1 MVLLVQV
8 RPQALPARP
17 RLHLYYHVYL
27 WFDKCCW
34 RYAGGGGGSQARLQ
48 PSTTRR
54 YPFLLSSIRRTY
66 RQVAP
71 QASAIKLKTPTELV
85 YLPSTLELS
94 MPASVSM
101 KTEVLLMSV
110 LETRKPLLLL
120 RLPAVFLL
128 RLAERRLFGLLFQEP
143 PRKTRCQ

>member
-27 WFDKCCW
+27 RFDKCCW
-34 RYAGGGGGSQARLQ
+34 RYSGGGRLASS
-48 PSTTRR
+48 PPAEHNSAH
-54 YPFLLSSIRRTY
+54 PFLLSSIRRTY

-85 YLPSTLELS
+85 YLPSTPELS

-110 LETRKPLLLL
+110 LARRKPLLLL
-120 RLPAVFLL
+120 RLSVVFLL